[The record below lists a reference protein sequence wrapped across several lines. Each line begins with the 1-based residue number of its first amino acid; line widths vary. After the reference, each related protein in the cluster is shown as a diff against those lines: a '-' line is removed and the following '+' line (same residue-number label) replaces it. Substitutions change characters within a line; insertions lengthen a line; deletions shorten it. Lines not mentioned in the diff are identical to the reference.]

1 MTELKIQSNEEIVV
15 LRKSCKNAADN
26 NKHSLLYKPL
36 LFRIN
41 FKFLLQRLHMQT
53 AQINMI
59 KQQLRT
65 GDVLDDNL
73 LSLYADL
80 PREAFVPDAYKAF
93 AYSDR
98 QLPLAY
104 GQSMMTPLEEGRIL
118 QALCLTGTETVLE
131 VGTGSGFLTA
141 LLSRLAKQVLSIDYY
156 EMFTNQARQRLQS
169 FGCDNVECITG
180 DACQGWVNKAPYDI
194 IIFSG
199 AIEALT
205 EIQRLQLLP
214 GGRLIAVVGRSPVMQ
229 VQQHTLD
236 HQEKWSEKILFET
249 YLPPLI
255 DKMNQQSFVF

>member
-1 MTELKIQSNEEIVV
+1 MQ
-15 LRKSCKNAADN
+15 AAQ
-26 NKHSLLYKPL
+26 L
-36 LFRIN
+36 
-41 FKFLLQRLHMQT
+41 
-53 AQINMI
+53 NMI
-59 KQQLRT
+59 NQQLRT
-65 GDVLDDNL
+65 GDVLDSNL
-73 LSLYADL
+73 LKLYADV

-98 QLPLAY
+98 QIPLAH

-118 QALCLTGTETVLE
+118 QALQLTGTEMVLE
-131 VGTGSGFLTA
+131 VGTGTGFLTA

-156 EMFTNQARQRLQS
+156 DVFTNQARQRLQT
-169 FGCDNVECITG
+169 FHCHNVECVTG

-214 GGRLIAVVGRSPVMQ
+214 GGRLIAIVGRSPVMQ

-236 HQEKWSEKILFET
+236 HQGQWSENILFET

-255 DKMNQQSFVF
+255 DKLNQQPFVF